1 MEGQKQG
8 KKVSEQEP
16 EDPTTD
22 PAQQI
27 KPVGPQPKLTPNM
40 PLDTWVDRFKNEK
53 NVAKYK
59 QFKNKSPEKREQMAW
74 AAYYDAHE
82 PKRNAE

>member
-1 MEGQKQG
+1 
-8 KKVSEQEP
+8 
-16 EDPTTD
+16 
-22 PAQQI
+22 
-27 KPVGPQPKLTPNM
+27 M